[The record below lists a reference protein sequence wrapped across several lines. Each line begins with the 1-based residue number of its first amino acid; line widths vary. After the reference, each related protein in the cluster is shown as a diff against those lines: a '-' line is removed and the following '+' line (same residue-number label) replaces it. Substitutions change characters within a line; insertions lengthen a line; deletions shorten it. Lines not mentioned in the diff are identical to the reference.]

1 MNKYSEDLG
10 GCIVMDG
17 IVYLEDGSIYKG
29 KGFGKKGVS
38 VGEIVFNTSATG
50 YQEIL
55 TDPTNAGTI
64 ITMTYPVIGG
74 IGVNS
79 IENESSNIYA
89 KGFIVKGLS
98 TISSNY
104 LMEKDL
110 EDFLIEKGV
119 VGVAG
124 VDTRSIT
131 RKIRSKGTMKCVI
144 ANIDISTDELKK
156 IIEEEKEKEENFVK
170 EVSTK
175 KYVHIPGTGTK
186 VAVVDFGVKNSI
198 IKSLKDRDCDITIVP
213 YNTSYKELRNLNPDG
228 VLLSNGPGNPK
239 LVPEG
244 IELTKHLLGKLPIF
258 GIGLGHQILALA
270 LGADIYKMKCGHRG
284 LNHGIYDVERDKA
297 YITSQNHSYAVKDQD
312 LDKLGIIVTHKN
324 LNDGSVEGLKH
335 KYYPVFSV
343 QFSPEGAP
351 GPTDMEYI
359 FDKFIDICVGKE
371 VKYGA

>member
-1 MNKYSEDLG
+1 
-10 GCIVMDG
+10 MDG

-284 LNHGIYDVERDKA
+284 LNHGIYDFERDKA